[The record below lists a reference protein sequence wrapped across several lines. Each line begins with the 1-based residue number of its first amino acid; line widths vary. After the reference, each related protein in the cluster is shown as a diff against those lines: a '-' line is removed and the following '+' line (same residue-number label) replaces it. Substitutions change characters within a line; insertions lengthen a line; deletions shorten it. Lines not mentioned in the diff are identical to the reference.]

1 MLMNTN
7 MKPKAATTNASDNVR
22 NMAEAGAEQTRRG
35 FDKISAA
42 SKDAAE
48 FMRDCC
54 STAVKGLQDYNSK
67 ITQFAQDN
75 TKAHI
80 EFLQK
85 LASVRTPAE
94 FIDCSTDHTLRQ
106 LEKVAEQTKRLTEL
120 AQEVTLA
127 TAEPL
132 KTGFSKAFDRAA

>member
-1 MLMNTN
+1 MNTN
-7 MKPKAATTNASDNVR
+7 VKPKSATTTASENVR
-22 NMAEAGAEQTRRG
+22 DMAESGAEQTRQE

-54 STAVKGLQDYNSK
+54 SAAVKGLQDYNSK
-67 ITQFAQDN
+67 VAQFAQDN
-75 TKAHI
+75 TKAHM

-85 LASVRTPAE
+85 LASVKTPAE
-94 FIDCSTDHTLRQ
+94 FIGCSSDHAMRQ
-106 LEKVAEQTKRLTEL
+106 LEKVNEQTKRLTEL